1 MVSVQRTFQG
11 PGRTSSFLK
20 AQNGVMRKAL
30 GVLLICA
37 VGAIGALIAKGFF
50 RAAPPPSAANVAD
63 QVREGFKQV
72 VARIRPMLPK
82 EIDAATTLVDVSTS
96 GMILTYRYRVDSEH
110 FELMPDYMRVAQRT
124 TRALICN
131 TEDMKAAMK
140 AGAAY
145 EYGYSDGNSRSLGG
159 FVVTAQDCE

>member
-1 MVSVQRTFQG
+1 MVSVQRLQG
-11 PGRTSSFLK
+11 AGRSVSDN
-20 AQNGVMRKAL
+20 AHNGVMRKSV
-30 GVLLICA
+30 GVLLICV
-37 VGAIGALIAKGFF
+37 VGAIGALTAKNFIG
-50 RAAPPPSAANVAD
+50 AAPPPGVTNVAAE
-63 QVREGFKQV
+63 VREGFKQV

-96 GMILTYRYRVDSEH
+96 GMILSYRYQVDNEH

-124 TRALICN
+124 TSALICN

-145 EYGYSDGNSRSLGG
+145 EYGYSDGNSKSLGG
-159 FVVTAQDCE
+159 FVVTAADCN

>member
-1 MVSVQRTFQG
+1 VPVVAET
-11 PGRTSSFLK
+11 
-20 AQNGVMRKAL
+20 AQNGVMRIAL
-30 GVLLICA
+30 GVFLICV
-37 VGAIGALIAKGFF
+37 VGVTGAWIAKGFF
-50 RAAPPPSAANVAD
+50 RAAPPPSGISVAD

-72 VARIRPMLPK
+72 VARMRPMLPK

-110 FELMPDYMRVAQRT
+110 FELVPDYMRVAQGT

-131 TEDMKAAMK
+131 TEDMRAAMK

-145 EYGYSDGNSRSLGG
+145 EYGYRDSNAKSLGG
-159 FVVTAQDCE
+159 FVVTAADCN

>member
-1 MVSVQRTFQG
+1 
-11 PGRTSSFLK
+11 
-20 AQNGVMRKAL
+20 MRKSL
-30 GVLLICA
+30 GVLLICV
-37 VGAIGALIAKGFF
+37 VGAIGALTAKTFI
-50 RAAPPPSAANVAD
+50 RAAPPPSVVSVAD
-63 QVREGFKQV
+63 QVREGFQQV
-72 VARIRPMLPK
+72 VARMRPMLPK

-96 GMILTYRYRVDSEH
+96 GMILTYRYRIDSEH
-110 FELMPDYMRVAQRT
+110 FDLVPDYMRAAQRT

-145 EYGYSDGNSRSLGG
+145 EYGYSDGNSKSLGG

>member
-1 MVSVQRTFQG
+1 MQRAFRVGGSVSDN
-11 PGRTSSFLK
+11 

-30 GVLLICA
+30 GVLLICV
-37 VGAIGALIAKGFF
+37 VGTIGVLTAKSFIH
-50 RAAPPPSAANVAD
+50 AAPPPSATNVAAE
-63 QVREGFKQV
+63 VKEGFKQV

-96 GMILTYRYRVDSEH
+96 GMILTYRYQIDAEH
-110 FELMPDYMRVAQRT
+110 FDLMPDYMRVAQRT
-124 TRALICN
+124 TRTLICN

-145 EYGYSDGNSRSLGG
+145 EYGYSDGNAKSLGG
-159 FVVTAQDCE
+159 FVVTASDCN

>member
-1 MVSVQRTFQG
+1 
-11 PGRTSSFLK
+11 
-20 AQNGVMRKAL
+20 MRKAL
-30 GVLLICA
+30 GVLLICV
-37 VGAIGALIAKGFF
+37 VGAIGASIAKGFIG
-50 RAAPPPSAANVAD
+50 AAPPPSAAIVAD
-63 QVREGFKQV
+63 EVREGFKQV

-82 EIDAATTLVDVSTS
+82 EIDAATTLVDVSSS

-110 FELMPDYMRVAQRT
+110 FELVPDFMRVAQRT

-145 EYGYSDGNSRSLGG
+145 EYGYRDGNAKSLGG
-159 FVVTAQDCE
+159 FVVTAADCD